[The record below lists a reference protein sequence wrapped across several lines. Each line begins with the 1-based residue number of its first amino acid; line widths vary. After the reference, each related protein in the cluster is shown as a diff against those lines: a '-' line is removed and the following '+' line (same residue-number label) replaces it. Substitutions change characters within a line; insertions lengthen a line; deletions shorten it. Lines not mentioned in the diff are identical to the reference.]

1 MNVKQC
7 FLIIFLVIMILSIT
21 PQVIQ
26 ASTLPVDEFDAV
38 VSGLVVIA
46 NSGTPTASGTVD
58 DPSIMGGERDIFV
71 NYISGAG
78 NVTAR
83 SVNPG
88 GIFAH
93 AQDPGI
99 RGRTTLTWDGN
110 DNDATTLDPIGLGG
124 INLTNPTNDAF
135 LLYLVSSDVN
145 TQVRIRVYTDGVNWS
160 EAIIAVTANTTGQL
174 VAVPFTSFVMG
185 TGASG
190 PANFS
195 NVGAIEL
202 RLNNA
207 GLASLDLDMV
217 IDFFKAADSN
227 SYRDW
232 GDLPDVYGTL
242 LSSNGP
248 RHLVSTLFLGAGVD
262 DEGDGIPTGDATGD
276 GNDEDGV
283 SRLGVWSNGTPPLNG
298 GQIAV
303 TLSGPFPGCLAGW
316 IDFNDNGNFTDPG
329 EEIFFTADHQ
339 GTGLASNMAPI
350 NTGVNNLSFAIPA
363 GTFPGPGGNLTFHA
377 RFRVIPDRNTDGLCI
392 PQPVGGDEPSIAS
405 TGEYANGE
413 VEDYVWGFTPT
424 AISLQTL
431 DILSPSSIFPI
442 ALTGILLA
450 MVVSTG
456 FVVYRRHRIV

>member
-1 MNVKQC
+1 MNMKRYFAVV
-7 FLIIFLVIMILSIT
+7 FLVTIILVMM
-21 PQVIQ
+21 PQTIQ

-46 NSGTPTASGTVD
+46 NSGTTTASGTVD
-58 DPSIMGGERDIFV
+58 HPSIMGGERDILV
-71 NYISGAG
+71 TYISGAG

-99 RGRTTLTWDGN
+99 RGRTTLTWDGD
-110 DNDATTLDPIGLGG
+110 DNDATILNPIGLGG

-145 TQVRIRVYTDGVNWS
+145 TQVRIRVYTDGANWS

-174 VAVPFTSFVMG
+174 VAVPFASFVMG

-190 PANFS
+190 VANFG

-202 RLNNA
+202 MLNS
-207 GLASLDLDMV
+207 GVIASLDLDMV

-232 GDLPDVYGTL
+232 GDLPDTYGTVL
-242 LSSNGP
+242 ASDGP

-262 DEGDGIPTGDATGD
+262 DESDGTPTGDATGD

-283 SRLGVWSNGTPPLNG
+283 SRVGGWSNGTAPLNG
-298 GQIAV
+298 GRIDV

-316 IDFNDNGNFTDPG
+316 IDFNNNGDFTDPG
-329 EEIFFTADHQ
+329 EEIFFTTNHQ

-350 NTGVNNLSFAIPA
+350 NTGVNNLSPNVRLFL
-363 GTFPGPGGNLTFHA
+363 N
-377 RFRVIPDRNTDGLCI
+377 
-392 PQPVGGDEPSIAS
+392 
-405 TGEYANGE
+405 
-413 VEDYVWGFTPT
+413 
-424 AISLQTL
+424 
-431 DILSPSSIFPI
+431 
-442 ALTGILLA
+442 
-450 MVVSTG
+450 
-456 FVVYRRHRIV
+456 